1 MTTLSTEDNTRPGA
15 DDRHPDDCNPVIEA
29 MENPGNTS
37 SHRVSGSLSNSHSVL
52 FQEQAHTLCRGLRG
66 GREDMHASSEARRRG
81 YDSRLSGARGTREF
95 FRDLGDLDYHNRHRP
110 VATVEPLL

>member
-15 DDRHPDDCNPVIEA
+15 DDRHPDGFNPVIEV

-37 SHRVSGSLSNSHSVL
+37 LHRVSGSLSNSHVK
-52 FQEQAHTLCRGLRG
+52 RGPSAGVYDG
-66 GREDMHASSEARRRG
+66 GLSS
-81 YDSRLSGARGTREF
+81 ARGSREF
-95 FRDLGDLDYHNRHRP
+95 FRDLGDLDYQNRHRP